1 METYS
6 KGCCEGCGN
15 GRKKFTGLFFL
26 FFIIHLFTIHF
37 IVDWLAGSLV
47 DRQCTNRWVY
57 VYSSCFAHVWY
68 HVRSIYMV
76 YFQNISDNNSSAI
89 LCSILIIFS
98 FNQILKNI
106 YIFCVLFTFTL
117 CLIISTEQQMA
128 IVAIVHTLRNFLFS
142 LKIFK
147 LLQIQRQI
155 RWKNR
160 TISVAQHFFLLNHRL

>member
-6 KGCCEGCGN
+6 NDCCEGCGN

-37 IVDWLAGSLV
+37 IVDWLAGWLV

-68 HVRSIYMV
+68 HVRSICMV

-106 YIFCVLFTFTL
+106 YIFCVLFTY
-117 CLIISTEQQMA
+117 
-128 IVAIVHTLRNFLFS
+128 IVLNNIHWTTNGNCCHCTYLEKFS
-142 LKIFK
+142 LFFEN
-147 LLQIQRQI
+147 IQAAANP
-155 RWKNR
+155 KAN
-160 TISVAQHFFLLNHRL
+160 SKKK

>member
-37 IVDWLAGSLV
+37 IVDWLAGWLV

-68 HVRSIYMV
+68 HVRSICMV

-89 LCSILIIFS
+89 LCSILI
-98 FNQILKNI
+98 N
-106 YIFCVLFTFTL
+106 YIFFSSNFKKKNYIYFVFYLHTL

-155 RWKNR
+155 RRKNR
-160 TISVAQHFFLLNHRL
+160 TMSVAQRNHRL

>member
-1 METYS
+1 MRERAQKVHWFIFS
-6 KGCCEGCGN
+6 
-15 GRKKFTGLFFL
+15 FL
-26 FFIIHLFTIHF
+26 YNTFIHNTLYC
-37 IVDWLAGSLV
+37 WLAGWLV

-89 LCSILIIFS
+89 LCSILI
-98 FNQILKNI
+98 N
-106 YIFCVLFTFTL
+106 YIFFSSNFKKYICTYFVFYLHTL

-155 RWKNR
+155 RRKNR
-160 TISVAQHFFLLNHRL
+160 TMSVAQHFFLLNHRL